1 MLSFGCTSKLWLN
14 FIEDPSDQ
22 QLVLKIQQ
30 NVHVAAYEI
39 VTTDVPI
46 LTRKG
51 LNIFMRLREKI
62 G

>member
-1 MLSFGCTSKLWLN
+1 M
-14 FIEDPSDQ
+14 
-22 QLVLKIQQ
+22 LKIQQ

-62 G
+62 GWSYKMYFILLWVKQKFNEQNNEE